1 MQQIKRRNALEPV
14 KSSSSNTAKKWLI
27 GCGIGCGAILLI
39 VILLIM
45 GGFFFIK
52 NIADDFKDSAALMDT
67 LIDEYGEIE
76 AYCPDP
82 DGTIKP
88 ERLKAFLAAREAMVP
103 AREELERSI
112 RFLQDERGS
121 KEGNEEESRSVFKK
135 VTMGFGLIPRI
146 SDFYK
151 ARVQALMDADM
162 GIGEYYYIYT
172 ITYFSWLEKP
182 LLDGPDFQI
191 RDDNQGYRFRE
202 WEDEEAQEVRQD
214 MTVRWLH
221 RIMLPMLKNQYEKL
235 IEEDKPRVHGQWRK
249 ALEAEIKAMEE
260 NRYRMVWEDGL
271 PDVLKNSL
279 ESFRPQL
286 EASYSPLTNSLEVA
300 LERRQ

>member
-1 MQQIKRRNALEPV
+1 LEPG
-14 KSSSSNTAKKWLI
+14 KPRPSNTTKKWLI

-52 NIADDFKDSAALMDT
+52 NIAEDFKDSAALMDT
-67 LIDEYGEIE
+67 LIEEYGEIE

-82 DGTIKP
+82 YGVIRP
-88 ERLKAFLAAREAMVP
+88 ERLEAFLAAREAMAP

-112 RFLQDERGS
+112 RFLQDERRRG
-121 KEGNEEESRSVFKK
+121 KGGEEERKSVFKR
-135 VTMGFGLIPRI
+135 VTTGFGLIPRI

-172 ITYFSWLEKP
+172 ITYFSWLGKS

-191 RDDNQGYRFRE
+191 RDDDQGYRFRE
-202 WEDEEAQEVRQD
+202 WEDEEAQEIRQD
-214 MTVRWLH
+214 MTIRWLH
-221 RIMLPMLKNQYEKL
+221 RIILPMLRNQNEKL
-235 IEEDKPRVHGQWRK
+235 IEEDKSRIHGRWQR

-279 ESFRPQL
+279 EPFRHQL

>member
-1 MQQIKRRNALEPV
+1 MEPV
-14 KSSSSNTAKKWLI
+14 KTSSSNTTKKWLI

-52 NIADDFKDSAALMDT
+52 NIAEDFKDSAALMDT
-67 LIDEYGEIE
+67 LKEEYGEIE
-76 AYCPDP
+76 EYCPDS
-82 DGTIKP
+82 DGSIKQ
-88 ERLKAFLAAREAMVP
+88 ERLKAFLAAREAMLP

-112 RFLQDERGS
+112 RFLQDRGGRE
-121 KEGNEEESRSVFKK
+121 EGGEEERRSVFKK
-135 VTMGFGLIPRI
+135 VTTGFGLIPRI
-146 SDFYK
+146 SDFHR
-151 ARVQALMDADM
+151 ARVQALMDVDM

-172 ITYFSWLEKP
+172 ITYFSWLGKP

-191 RDDNQGYRFRE
+191 REDDQGYRFRE
-202 WEDEEAQEVRQD
+202 WEDEETQEIRQD
-214 MTVRWLH
+214 MTIRWLH
-221 RIMLPMLKNQYEKL
+221 RIILPMLKNQYGKL
-235 IEEDKPRVHGQWRK
+235 IEEDKSRIHSPWQR

-271 PDVLKNSL
+271 PDVLKKSL
-279 ESFRPQL
+279 EPFRHQL
-286 EASYSPLTNSLEVA
+286 ETSYSPLTNSLEVA

>member
-1 MQQIKRRNALEPV
+1 LEPV
-14 KSSSSNTAKKWLI
+14 KPSSSSTTKKWLI

-45 GGFFFIK
+45 GGFFFVK
-52 NIADDFKDSAALMDT
+52 NIAEDFKDSAALMDT
-67 LIDEYGEIE
+67 LVEEYGEIE
-76 AYCPDP
+76 DYCPDP
-82 DGTIKP
+82 SGAINP

-112 RFLQDERGS
+112 RFLQDRGGRE
-121 KEGNEEESRSVFKK
+121 EGGEEERRGVFKK
-135 VTMGFGLIPRI
+135 VTTGFGLIPRI
-146 SDFYK
+146 SAFYK

-172 ITYFSWLEKP
+172 IAYFSWLGKP

-191 RDDNQGYRFRE
+191 REDDQGYRFQE
-202 WEDEEAQEVRQD
+202 WEDEEAQEIRQD
-214 MTVRWLH
+214 MTLRWLH
-221 RIMLPMLKNQYEKL
+221 RIILPMLKNQHEKL
-235 IEEDKPRVHGQWRK
+235 IKEDKSRVHGRWQRT
-249 ALEAEIKAMEE
+249 LEAEIRAMEG

-279 ESFRPQL
+279 EPLRPQL

-300 LERRQ
+300 FERRQ